1 MKRLIAFGDS
11 MTYGVGLEDCWPNT
25 KNSSKYCWPELV
37 ASTLGRKCI
46 NKSVPGSS
54 NKRIWYTISKFKFR
68 PDDLVLILWTYPD
81 RTAVIQNPFN
91 ITNLLP
97 SQVGNSHREVEIMA
111 RSYYENL
118 HAYYDADITTKLY
131 IRDSYNHLIGLGI
144 EFYQM
149 IAEPRDKELFENIPY
164 VPLFMGNYERNY
176 KKALDGDHAG
186 IDGHTAFAR
195 DFLKYINVESTI
207 PQPNPISFLEKILKK
222 CK

>member
-1 MKRLIAFGDS
+1 

-25 KNSSKYCWPELV
+25 RKPSKHCWPELI
-37 ASTLGRKCI
+37 ASTLRRKCI
-46 NKSVPGSS
+46 NKSIPGSS

-81 RTAVIQNPFN
+81 RTAIIQNPFN
-91 ITNLLP
+91 IKNLLP
-97 SQVGNSHREVEIMA
+97 SQVGNSHKDVEILA

-118 HAYYDADITTKLY
+118 HTYYDADITTALY
-131 IRDSYNHLIGLGI
+131 IRDSYNHLKGVGI

-149 IAEPRDKELFENIPY
+149 IAESRDKELFENISY
-164 VPLFMGNYERNY
+164 VPLYMGNYEKNY
-176 KKALDGDHAG
+176 KKALDGNHAG

-207 PQPNPISFLEKILKK
+207 PQPKSISFLEKVLKK